1 MRGPTELTRRPD
13 QETRDKVLQ
22 DRTEPAIESAV
33 VPLRQGG
40 AVEVLAEALVDRI
53 KQHWL
58 QGCRGYRELQIEF
71 EPAHGILWAFMD
83 PKDRPCVT
91 SVMVREGRDFQES
104 VRKLFDDLETRRT
117 KPVRYMV
124 WGSRH
129 PGIFNL
135 GGDLSLFASLIR
147 DRDRDSLLDYAI
159 TCIDVVHGN
168 IVSLDLPIVTISLV
182 EGDAL
187 GGGFEKALSTNVMI
201 AERGTK
207 FGLPEVLFNL
217 FPGMGAYSLLAR
229 RIGDAQA
236 KRMVLSG
243 RIYSAEALYEM
254 GLVDVLAE
262 PGQGRQAVYDY
273 IGRNARRHA
282 AECAVFQASRRVNP
296 VTYDELRDIA
306 LMWVDTALD
315 LTESDLRK
323 MERLA
328 AAQERRRTLD
338 QQRASSSK
346 P

>member
-1 MRGPTELTRRPD
+1 M
-13 QETRDKVLQ
+13 
-22 DRTEPAIESAV
+22 
-33 VPLRQGG
+33 VPLHQRN
-40 AVEVLAEALVDRI
+40 AVETLAEVVVDRI
-53 KQHWL
+53 QENWL
-58 QGCRGYRELQIEF
+58 RHCASYRELRIEF
-71 EPAHGILWAFMD
+71 EPEDGILWSHMA
-83 PKDRPCVT
+83 PRDRPCVT
-91 SVMVREGRDFQES
+91 SVMVHEGRDFQNT
-104 VRKLFDDLETRRT
+104 VKQLFRDLETRQA

-129 PGIFNL
+129 PGVFNL
-135 GGDLSLFASLIR
+135 GGDLNLFAALIR
-147 DRDRDSLLDYAI
+147 DRDRESLLDYAI
-159 TCIDVVHGN
+159 ACIDVVYNN
-168 IVSLDLPIVTISLV
+168 IVSLGLPIVTVSLV

-273 IGRNARRHA
+273 IGRHSRRHA
-282 AECAVFQASRRVNP
+282 AECAVFGAARRVNP
-296 VTYDELRDIA
+296 VTYEELRDIA
-306 LMWVDTALD
+306 VMWVDTALD
-315 LTESDLRK
+315 LAESDLRK

-338 QQRASSSK
+338 RQKASSSNS
-346 P
+346 

>member
-1 MRGPTELTRRPD
+1 MRGPSELTRRPN
-13 QETRDKVLQ
+13 QEIWDEAHQT
-22 DRTEPAIESAV
+22 RTEPAKNSAV
-33 VPLRQGG
+33 VPLHQGG
-40 AVEVLAEALVDRI
+40 TVEVLAQALVDRI
-53 KQHWL
+53 KENWL
-58 QGCRGYRELQIEF
+58 QRCRSYRELQIEF
-71 EPAHGILWAFMD
+71 EPTDGILWSFMD
-83 PKDRPCVT
+83 HKDRPCVT

-104 VRKLFDDLETRRT
+104 VKQLFSDLETRKS
-117 KPVRYMV
+117 KPIRYMV
-124 WGSRH
+124 SGSLR
-129 PGIFNL
+129 PGVFNL
-135 GGDLSLFASLIR
+135 GGDLCMFASLIR
-147 DRDRDSLLDYAI
+147 DQDRETLLDYAI
-159 TCIDVVHGN
+159 TCIDVVYNN
-168 IVSLDLPIVTISLV
+168 IVSLELPVVTVSLV

-187 GGGFEKALSTNVMI
+187 GGGFELALSANVLI
-201 AERGTK
+201 AERGAK

-243 RIYSAEALYEM
+243 RIYTAEALYEM

-273 IGRNARRHA
+273 ISRHSRRHA
-282 AECAVFQASRRVNP
+282 AECAVFEASRRVNP

-306 LMWVDTALD
+306 LMWVDTALA

-338 QQRASSSK
+338 QQRASSLK

>member
-1 MRGPTELTRRPD
+1 MRGPTELTLRPN
-13 QETRDKVLQ
+13 QETGDEAFQAKA
-22 DRTEPAIESAV
+22 EPAMESAV
-33 VPLRQGG
+33 VPLHQSG
-40 AVEVLAEALVDRI
+40 AVETLADALVDRI
-53 KQHWL
+53 QERWL
-58 QGCRGYRELQIEF
+58 QSCRNYRELRIEF
-71 EPAHGILWAFMD
+71 EPADSILWCFMD

-91 SVMVREGRDFQES
+91 SVMVREGRVFQDS
-104 VRKLFDDLETRRT
+104 VKQLFSDLETRKT
-117 KPVRYMV
+117 KPIRYIV
-124 WGSRH
+124 WGSQH
-129 PGIFNL
+129 PGVFNL
-135 GGDLSLFASLIR
+135 GGDLNLFASLIR
-147 DRDRDSLLDYAI
+147 EQDRDTLLDYAI
-159 TCIDVVHGN
+159 TCIDVVYNN
-168 IVSLDLPIVTISLV
+168 IVSLELPIINISLV

-187 GGGFEKALSTNVMI
+187 GGGFEKALSTNVMV

-229 RIGDAQA
+229 RIGNAQA

-243 RIYSAEALYEM
+243 RIYTAEALYEM

-273 IGRNARRHA
+273 ISRHSRRHT
-282 AECAVFQASRRVNP
+282 AECAVFEAGRRVNP
-296 VTYDELRDIA
+296 VTYGELKDIA
-306 LMWVDTALD
+306 VMWVDTALG

-338 QQRASSSK
+338 QNRAASSK